1 MDFKGAIFDLDG
13 VITDTAKMHAEAW
26 KIIFD
31 QFLESHNKKNFI
43 PFDKQKDYLK
53 YVDGKPRIKGTKDFL
68 ESRNIFLDL
77 GKPSDLSSKKTLWGI
92 SNKKNLVFLKLL
104 NKQKPNVYKHAVS
117 LIKNLR
123 KKEIKVAIISS
134 SKNCKKILKT
144 CNLTSLFDVIID
156 GKISEKI
163 GLSGK
168 PDPDIFLYAS
178 KKLKLNPEDCI
189 IFEDA
194 FSGIEAGKKGN
205 FGLVIGISRNNNIHL
220 KSAHLVIKNLK
231 EISLSKLNKLF
242 KKENEKNNWNL
253 NYFYFIPEEEQL
265 REALTTT
272 GNGFMGTRGCF
283 ETQSNSKNHYP
294 GCYIAGIYNTLKTKI
309 GKKESIN
316 NSLVNC
322 PNWLLIKIKINNDF
336 IDPFKQEII
345 EYEKKLNFKKAILYH
360 KIIFKD
366 KESRITKI
374 TSERFSS
381 MKNPHLSVIKF
392 KITPLN
398 YSGRISLQSL
408 IDGNIKNNNVARY
421 RGLKSKHLKI
431 ISVKKINSLL
441 MLHARTNQSKYDL
454 IFSVKNITNKHKDS
468 KLIKS
473 NELIGEE
480 FIYFQKRN
488 QVINLTKIV
497 SVFTSRESTSP
508 KKDSLNLLRK
518 TGSQKSILQSHL
530 KQWKN
535 LWKKSDLFIKGD
547 LFSQN
552 ALRFHTYHL
561 LSTYSPNIIGLD
573 VSIPAR
579 GLTGESYHGHIFWD
593 EIYIIPFFNHH
604 FPELSKE
611 SLIYRYNRLKQAQ
624 QYAKKNG
631 HKGAMY
637 PWQSADTGK
646 EETQEIHLNPIDNS
660 WGPDFSRH
668 QRHVSIAIF
677 YNFYKYIYHAKD
689 FKFLEDYGAE
699 VMIEIARFWQS
710 IAEYE
715 KKIDKYHIKG
725 VVGPDEFHE
734 KYPWSNKPGFID
746 NAYTNVMVSWLLQ
759 KTAVLTEKLP
769 QKLIKKLN
777 LTKEEINKWKDV
789 SKKIN
794 VVVKNEIIMQFK
806 DFDKL
811 KKINFEKYKKK
822 YSNIERMD
830 RILKAEGKSPN
841 EYKVIKQPD
850 VLMIFYVL
858 EFQEVIKIL
867 RKLGINIK
875 KPKNFIKKNYDYY
888 ASITTHGSTL
898 SKFIHN
904 AILSNLKQENHMV
917 WKWFKNAL
925 ESDIYDSQR
934 GTTKEGIHCG
944 LMAGTIEI
952 VRKYFAGI
960 KTHKKGLSL
969 KPWLPAHWKKLKL
982 RIEHQKKQYLFD
994 FALEEKKLKIIFE
1007 KGTGKSSIEYQRKKY
1022 PLKKSKTESIKLK
1035 KCNF

>member
-13 VITDTAKMHAEAW
+13 VITDTAKIHAEAW
-26 KIIFD
+26 KLVFD
-31 QFLESHNKKNFI
+31 EFLENYNKNHFV

-53 YVDGKPRIKGTKDFL
+53 YVDGKPRKKGATDFL
-68 ESRNIFLDL
+68 ESRNIFLGP
-77 GKPSDLSSKKTLWGI
+77 GKPFDLSSKKTIWGI
-92 SNKKNLVFLKLL
+92 TNKKNHIFLKLL
-104 NKQKPNVYKHAVS
+104 NKKKPIVYENAIS
-117 LIKNLR
+117 LIKKLKA
-123 KKEIKVAIISS
+123 KKIKVGVISS
-134 SKNCKKILKT
+134 SKNCRRILKT
-144 CNLTSLFDVIID
+144 CNLTSVFDIIVD
-156 GKISEKI
+156 GKTSEQI

-178 KKLKLNPEDCI
+178 RKLKLNPEDCI

-194 FSGIEAGKKGN
+194 FSGVEAGKKGN
-205 FGLVIGISRNNNIHL
+205 FGLVIGISRNNNINL
-220 KSAHLVIKNLK
+220 KSAHFIVKSLK
-231 EISLSKLNKLF
+231 ELSTNKLNRLF

-253 NYFYFIPEEEQL
+253 NYYYFIPEEEKL

-283 ETQSNSKNHYP
+283 ETQSDSQNHYP

-322 PNWLLIKIKINNDF
+322 PNWLLIKIKINGDF

-345 EYEKKLNFKKAILYH
+345 EYEKKLNYKKAILCH

-366 KESRITKI
+366 RENRITKI
-374 TSERFSS
+374 TSKRFSS
-381 MKNPHLSVIKF
+381 MKNPHLSILDF

-398 YSGRISLQSL
+398 YSGEISLQSL
-408 IDGNIKNNNVARY
+408 IDGSIENNNVARY

-431 ISVKKINSLL
+431 VSTKKINNLL
-441 MLHARTNQSKYDL
+441 TLHAKTSQSKYDL
-454 IFSVKNITNKHKDS
+454 IFSAKNITKKYTES
-468 KLIKS
+468 KFIKS
-473 NELIGEE
+473 AKLIGEE
-480 FIYFQKRN
+480 FLYHQKRN
-488 QVINLTKIV
+488 QTINLKKII
-497 SVFTSRESTSP
+497 SIFTSRESANP
-508 KKDSLNLLRK
+508 QKDSLNLLKK
-518 TGSQKSILQSHL
+518 TSSTNSAFQSHL
-530 KQWKN
+530 KQWKK
-535 LWKKSDLFIKGD
+535 LWEKCDLFIKGD

-552 ALRFHTYHL
+552 ALRFHIYHL
-561 LSTYSPNIIGLD
+561 LSTYSPNVIGLD
-573 VSIPAR
+573 VSVPAR

-593 EIYIIPFFNHH
+593 EIYITPFFYHH
-604 FPELSKE
+604 FPEVSKE

-624 QYAKKNG
+624 EYAKKNG
-631 HKGAMY
+631 YKGAMY

-646 EETQEIHLNPIDNS
+646 EETQKIHLNPMDNS

-689 FKFLEDYGAE
+689 LQFLHDYGAE
-699 VMIEIARFWQS
+699 VMIEIARFWES
-710 IAEYE
+710 IAEYD
-715 KKIDKYHIKG
+715 KKTDKYHIKG

-746 NAYTNVMVSWLLQ
+746 NAYTNIMVSWLLQ
-759 KTAVLTEKLP
+759 KTAVLSEQLP
-769 QKLIKKLN
+769 KNLIKKFK
-777 LTKEEINKWKDV
+777 LTKEEINKWKGI

-858 EFQEVIKIL
+858 EFQEAIKIL
-867 RKLGINIK
+867 RKLGIKIK
-875 KPKNFIKKNYDYY
+875 KPKSFIKKNYNYY

-904 AILSNLKQENHMV
+904 AILSNLKQDNHMV

-952 VRKYFAGI
+952 VRKYFAGV

-969 KPWLPAHWKKLKL
+969 RPWLPAHWKKLRF

-994 FALEEKKLKIIFE
+994 FNLQDKRLKITLE
-1007 KGTGKSSIEYQRKKY
+1007 KGKGDSSIEYQRNKY
-1022 PLKKSKTESIKLK
+1022 LLKKSKTKSIKLK